1 MEFTSLNKCP
11 LCDSDK
17 IGTFKKGTINTENI
31 STDDFKITDSTY
43 GSVWDFS
50 KCSSCSFVFSNP
62 RIDEKSLIEFY
73 SELEDNEY
81 TDEWE
86 GREKN
91 FRTIIK
97 RLGKFEISGNKL
109 LDIGAASGIF
119 VRLAAENGYSAE
131 GIEPSTQLAREAGE
145 KFGIKIFEGTI
156 DDYSSDGQFSV
167 VTLLDLIEHV
177 NDPAEFM
184 DKVSPLVKKGGI
196 LVIVTPDIQSIP
208 PKILRNRW
216 WHYRTAHVN
225 FFSLRSL
232 AFLLERSGFIIE
244 KKYRYAWNFSF
255 YYVLTR
261 LFPSLKKNK
270 GLQKVLKRLN
280 LKLQLFDSWE
290 IYARKS

>member
-11 LCDSDK
+11 LCGSDK
-17 IGTFKKGTINTENI
+17 IGTFKKGTINTEKI

-43 GSVWDFS
+43 GSIWDFS

-62 RIDEKSLIEFY
+62 VIDEGSLIDFY

-81 TDEWE
+81 SDEWE

-97 RLGKFEISGNKL
+97 RLGKMEISGNNL

-119 VRLAAENGYSAE
+119 VKLAGENGYIAE
-131 GIEPSTQLAREAGE
+131 GIEPSAQLVLEAKK
-145 KFGIKIFEGTI
+145 KFGITIFEGTI
-156 DDYSSDGQFSV
+156 DNYKTDNQFSI

-177 NDPAEFM
+177 NDPAGFM
-184 DKVSPLVKKGGI
+184 RRISPLVKKGGL

-208 PKILRNRW
+208 PKILRKRW

-232 AFLLERSGFIIE
+232 IFLLEKNGFVIE

-255 YYVLTR
+255 YYILTR
-261 LFPSLKKNK
+261 LFPALKKRK
-270 GLQKVLKRLN
+270 GLQKLLKRLN

-290 IYARKS
+290 IYARKN

>member
-17 IGTFKKGTINTENI
+17 IGIFKKGTINTENI

-97 RLGKFEISGNKL
+97 RLGKLEVPGNKL

-131 GIEPSTQLAREAGE
+131 GIEPSAQLAREAGE
-145 KFGIKIFEGTI
+145 KFGIRIFEGTI

-184 DKVSPLVKKGGI
+184 DKVSPLVQKRGI

-225 FFSLRSL
+225 FFNLRSL
-232 AFLLERSGFIIE
+232 SFLLERSGFIIE
-244 KKYRYAWNFSF
+244 KKYRYVWNFSI
-255 YYVLTR
+255 YYILTR
-261 LFPSLKKNK
+261 LFPSLKNRK